1 MQSDAKGNWHDSKD
15 RFMDKPKRIP
25 NDVAPPMP
33 YQSARDRCIEYA
45 KRQNIDLIWKAASIE
60 VRGLTFP
67 ETEEIYAGVNP
78 ENDQEVRKVLTVNNI
93 KRAWEFLLEHS
104 DDWLDWHY
112 LSEYNRICGQY
123 LEKEPGAMRNR
134 PVSITGTDWQ
144 PAVMVH
150 PDDVLRDI
158 GEAMDEET
166 PSRRATHLFA
176 VACRGQWFFNGNKRT
191 ATMGAN
197 HVIIHDGGGVFA
209 LPPQKIDTEFSDELL
224 RYYETNDLPR
234 IMDWLEYH
242 AIGHIEDDGRTSAQL
257 DGVDE

>member
-1 MQSDAKGNWHDSKD
+1 MQSDAKGNWHDSKG

-134 PVSITGTDWQ
+134 PVSITGTD
-144 PAVMVH
+144 
-150 PDDVLRDI
+150 
-158 GEAMDEET
+158 
-166 PSRRATHLFA
+166 
-176 VACRGQWFFNGNKRT
+176 
-191 ATMGAN
+191 
-197 HVIIHDGGGVFA
+197 
-209 LPPQKIDTEFSDELL
+209 
-224 RYYETNDLPR
+224 
-234 IMDWLEYH
+234 
-242 AIGHIEDDGRTSAQL
+242 
-257 DGVDE
+257 

>member
-1 MQSDAKGNWHDSKD
+1 MQSDAKGNWHDSKG

-144 PAVMVH
+144 PAIMVH
-150 PDDVLRDI
+150 PDD
-158 GEAMDEET
+158 
-166 PSRRATHLFA
+166 
-176 VACRGQWFFNGNKRT
+176 

-234 IMDWLEYH
+234 ILDWLEYH